1 MLDLQNRV
9 SRLEEQIARLT
20 AALSAQAAAA
30 AVPSHV
36 EPMPMPMPTPAPAPT
51 SVYMPMPGDDSFAEA
66 RALAAAGN
74 KIHAIKVVREQ
85 SGMGLRQAKDL
96 VESW

>member
-9 SRLEEQIARLT
+9 SRLEEQVVRLT
-20 AALSAQAAAA
+20 AALSGQSAAPVATGPIAA
-30 AVPSHV
+30 
-36 EPMPMPMPTPAPAPT
+36 APAP
-51 SVYMPMPGDDSFAEA
+51 SHDDNAEA
-66 RALAAAGN
+66 PALAASGQ

-85 SGMGLRQAKDL
+85 TGMGLRQAKDL

>member
-9 SRLEEQIARLT
+9 SQLEEQVARLT
-20 AALSAQAAAA
+20 AALSAPSAPATAPGPIAAA
-30 AVPSHV
+30 
-36 EPMPMPMPTPAPAPT
+36 PMPTDD
-51 SVYMPMPGDDSFAEA
+51 VYAEA
-66 RALAAAGN
+66 RALAAGGN

-85 SGMGLRQAKDL
+85 TGMGLRQAKDL